1 MPRFKVK
8 GVLERDPAIDLWK
21 HTLSHI
27 STVYGR
33 LAYLAS
39 LRDLNSG
46 VYRHH
51 GLAATFGRDESARAL
66 RESHEQV
73 FREWLRLSLAE
84 KSRDLSDYL
93 NNLEDPKVLVL
104 SHWTKSKSYR
114 NQAPS
119 SVDEAEKLYFYS
131 DLEALLAIAV
141 NASRVA

>member
-8 GVLERDPAIDLWK
+8 GVLERDPSADLWK

-27 STVYGR
+27 PTVYGR
-33 LAYLAS
+33 IAYLAG
-39 LRDLNSG
+39 LRDPNSG

-51 GLAATFGRDESARAL
+51 GLASTFGRDESARAL
-66 RESHEQV
+66 RESHEQI
-73 FREWLRLSLAE
+73 FRGWLRLSLEE

-93 NNLEDPKVLVL
+93 NNLEDPKALVL

-119 SVDEAEKLYFYS
+119 SADEGEKLYFYS
-131 DLEALLAIAV
+131 DLEALLSLAV
-141 NASRVA
+141 NAA